1 MLEEINLPDK
11 KVLLLGTAH
20 ISAESITEVR
30 DAIAQHQPDVVCV
43 ELCQARFDALKNPDR
58 WKEMNIVDVV
68 KQGKAPLLL
77 ANLALS
83 AFQKKMGDQL
93 GVKPGAEMAAAVEA
107 AETTGAEVVLADRD
121 VTVTLKRSWG
131 RLGFFEKLKAI
142 SQLVASSFEKGD
154 VTAEEVEN
162 LKETD
167 VLSES
172 IEEMAKQMPV
182 VKEVL
187 IDERD
192 QYLAEKIRSTEGK
205 VVLAV
210 VGAGH
215 MPGIKKWITQE
226 VDLEPLLV
234 IPPPSGVVTAL
245 KYLIPLGILA
255 MIGYGFYAASG
266 DVSIEMLKRWVLVNG
281 VLAAAGAALAG
292 GHILTV
298 FVAFVAAPFTSL
310 NPAIAAGWV
319 SGLTEAWVRKPKV
332 SDFET
337 LGEDVTSLRGFWSN
351 EITRILLVVVFSNL
365 GSTLGTLIGIPLLA
379 SLL

>member
-1 MLEEINLPDK
+1 MIEEINLPNK
-11 KVLLLGTAH
+11 KVYLLGTAH
-20 ISAESITEVR
+20 ISAESIKEVR
-30 DAIAQHQPDVVCV
+30 EAVTAYQPDAVCV
-43 ELCQARFDALKNPDR
+43 ELCAGRFESIKNPDR
-58 WKEMNIVDVV
+58 WKEMDIVQVV

-83 AFQKKMGDQL
+83 AFQKRMGDQL

-107 AETTGAEVVLADRD
+107 AEEIGAEVVLADRD
-121 VTVTLKRSWG
+121 VTITLKRTWG
-131 RLGFFEKLKAI
+131 RLGFVEKMKALVQLIGSTFEG
-142 SQLVASSFEKGD
+142 GD
-154 VTAEEVEN
+154 VSEKEIED
-162 LKETD
+162 LKQTD
-167 VLSES
+167 VLNES
-172 IEEMAKQMPV
+172 IETMAKHMPV

-192 QYLAEKIRSTEGK
+192 QYLAQKIQSSEGE

-215 MPGIKKWITQE
+215 MPGIKRWITE
-226 VDLEPLLV
+226 TVDLEPLTV
-234 IPPPSGVVTAL
+234 IPPPSGVVKTL

-255 MIGYGFYAASG
+255 MIGYGFTFASG
-266 DVSIEMLKRWVLVNG
+266 EVSYEMLKRWVLVNG
-281 VLAAAGAALAG
+281 ILSALGAAIAR

-298 FVAFVAAPFTSL
+298 MVAFVAAPITSL
-310 NPAIAAGWV
+310 NPTIAAGWV

-337 LGEDVTSLRGFWSN
+337 LGEDITTVKGFWSN
-351 EITRILLVVVFSNL
+351 EITRILLVVLLSNL
-365 GSTLGTLIGIPLLA
+365 GSMIGTMVGIPLLA